1 MKVAKVTKEFYQL
14 EDGRVFY
21 FDEPLEKVPS
31 VKQLQKMLD
40 KNKGIVEELKNAVIN
55 KRGVK

>member
-1 MKVAKVTKEFYQL
+1 MKVSKVTKEFYQL

-40 KNKGIVEELKNAVIN
+40 KNKGIGEDSKNAVIN
-55 KRGVK
+55 KRGV

>member
-14 EDGRVFY
+14 EDGREFY

-55 KRGVK
+55 K

>member
-1 MKVAKVTKEFYQL
+1 MKVSKVTKESYQL
-14 EDGRVFY
+14 EDGREFF

-40 KNKGIVEELKNAVIN
+40 KNKEIIEGMKNVTID
-55 KRGVK
+55 

>member
-14 EDGRVFY
+14 EDGREFY
-21 FDEPLEKVPS
+21 FDEPLEKVPTI
-31 VKQLQKMLD
+31 KQLQKMLD

-55 KRGVK
+55 KGCV

>member
-1 MKVAKVTKEFYQL
+1 MKVSKVTKESYQL
-14 EDGRVFY
+14 EDGRKFF

-40 KNKGIVEELKNAVIN
+40 KNKEIIEGIKNATID
-55 KRGVK
+55 

>member
-1 MKVAKVTKEFYQL
+1 MKVVKVTKEFYQL

-31 VKQLQKMLD
+31 VNQLQRMLN
-40 KNKGIVEELKNAVIN
+40 KNKEIIEGLNNAAIN
-55 KRGVK
+55 Q

>member
-1 MKVAKVTKEFYQL
+1 MIVSKVTKEFYEL

-21 FDEPLEKVPS
+21 FDEPLEKVPT

-40 KNKGIVEELKNAVIN
+40 KNKEIVEGLKNATID
-55 KRGVK
+55 